1 MFGTYADIIAYTQ
14 GDITL
19 LGDKLGN
26 SSAAPE
32 RVKRENQE
40 IMLFLQYLFQKC
52 QKCTSRNNG
61 LYKTYGL
68 IAWFVI

>member
-1 MFGTYADIIAYTQ
+1 MWVLYIAYTK
-14 GDITL
+14 GDITQP
-19 LGDKLGN
+19 GDRLGN
-26 SSAAPE
+26 SFGVPE
-32 RVKRENQE
+32 RAKWENQE
-40 IMLFLQYLFQKC
+40 IMLFSQYLFQIS